1 MCFGMKSILKSN
13 CYHTPSVN
21 LITRMFGNVVQIA
34 LPQNLKKK
42 ILKMKKKLYFQMVLM

>member
-1 MCFGMKSILKSN
+1 
-13 CYHTPSVN
+13 
-21 LITRMFGNVVQIA
+21 VVQIA